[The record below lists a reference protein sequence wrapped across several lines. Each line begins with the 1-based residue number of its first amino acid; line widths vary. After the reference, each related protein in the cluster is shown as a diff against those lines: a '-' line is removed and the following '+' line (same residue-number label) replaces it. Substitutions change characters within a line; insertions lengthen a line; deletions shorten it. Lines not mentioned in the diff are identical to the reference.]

1 MLQLVL
7 GFWEYSG
14 GATSE
19 LSSTWDNHRQGKF
32 DAYSFGNVSYLGSRP
47 VHEEWAT
54 YVVNR
59 PPRIEL

>member
-7 GFWEYSG
+7 GYWEYSG

-32 DAYSFGNVSYLGSRP
+32 DAYSFGNVSYLG
-47 VHEEWAT
+47 
-54 YVVNR
+54 
-59 PPRIEL
+59 